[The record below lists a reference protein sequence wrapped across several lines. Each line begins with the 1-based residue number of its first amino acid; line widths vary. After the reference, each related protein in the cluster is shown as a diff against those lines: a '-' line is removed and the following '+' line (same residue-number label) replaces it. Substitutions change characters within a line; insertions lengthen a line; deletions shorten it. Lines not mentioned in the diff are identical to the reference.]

1 MLRMFN
7 ETKLGSNL
15 TASCWRHHFWLGWTF
30 WVDIPVFYGQK
41 SIHFCWWSPHFCWN
55 PSFSCGFFPRWK
67 VKVPHLSLV
76 KSWEIHHKKLAVSWN
91 PTVCSQVDLGI
102 SASVTVNARPSELE
116 IPGDLLLRTG
126 QPLRN
131 AGGAE
136 IPGGH
141 SAWRPDINGG
151 MVWTP
156 LKDIEPCTQKYY
168 MPITS
173 YTFYMVWGFLGI
185 ICCLQVFDGLYL
197 RVWRSY

>member
-1 MLRMFN
+1 
-7 ETKLGSNL
+7 
-15 TASCWRHHFWLGWTF
+15 
-30 WVDIPVFYGQK
+30 
-41 SIHFCWWSPHFCWN
+41 
-55 PSFSCGFFPRWK
+55 

-151 MVWTP
+151 MV
-156 LKDIEPCTQKYY
+156 
-168 MPITS
+168 
-173 YTFYMVWGFLGI
+173 
-185 ICCLQVFDGLYL
+185 
-197 RVWRSY
+197 